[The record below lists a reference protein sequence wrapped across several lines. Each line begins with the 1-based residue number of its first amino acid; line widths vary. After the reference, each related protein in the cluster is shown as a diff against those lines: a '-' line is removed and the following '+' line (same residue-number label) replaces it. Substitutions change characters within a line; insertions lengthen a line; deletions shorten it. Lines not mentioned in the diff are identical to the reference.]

1 MKKLDITSRERIS
14 TGFLKVDKVKI
25 ALPNNKEIVRE
36 VLQKKDVV
44 AILAVTSNGEVYL
57 TKQPRAG
64 IEILDSIEIPAGLI
78 EEGELPEASAKR
90 ELSEETGCTLTQPLI
105 ALGKFVGDPACC
117 TSITNLFLAL
127 NVEKSGA
134 LNLDDDEYLE
144 TFTKNVSEVYSM
156 LDKGEIMDANSV
168 IALERARKYLKHF

>member
-14 TGFLKVDKVKI
+14 TGFLKVDRVKI
-25 ALPNNKEIVRE
+25 TLPNNQEIARE
-36 VLQKKDVV
+36 VLQKPDVV

-64 IEILDSIEIPAGLI
+64 VGNLESIEIPAGLI
-78 EEGELPEASAKR
+78 EEGELPEVSARR
-90 ELSEETGCTLTQPLI
+90 ELEEETGCTLTQSLI
-105 ALGKFVGDPACC
+105 DLGKFVGDPACC

-127 NVEKSGA
+127 DVEKSKV
-134 LNLDDDEYLE
+134 LDLDDDEYLE

-156 LDKGEIMDANSV
+156 LEKGEIMDANSV
-168 IALERARKYLKHF
+168 IALERARKYLI